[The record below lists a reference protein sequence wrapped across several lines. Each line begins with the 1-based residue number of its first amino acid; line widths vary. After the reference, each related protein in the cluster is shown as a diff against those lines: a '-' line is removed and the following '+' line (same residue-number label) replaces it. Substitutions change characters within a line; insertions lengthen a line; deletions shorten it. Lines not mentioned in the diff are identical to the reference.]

1 MIQFPFL
8 NFAKRIGLAK
18 KVTIIP
24 FNKTHNNY
32 EKRHITDFKGDR
44 RDPEYPEG
52 LTYPFYTHKHAHGNC
67 TELVWVCED
76 CGYTSFFEYR
86 NDMICADGIYYCERC
101 HCSQCLTPFYNGHKA
116 IQCVEC
122 KQTDKLRSW
131 DGKICP
137 KCGGNIVQFNAAQLK
152 RKYYNYNY
160 FYADKNVTI
169 FDSIE
174 EKGLPDNFSDE

>member
-1 MIQFPFL
+1 M
-8 NFAKRIGLAK
+8 K
-18 KVTIIP
+18 KDISLISKVI
-24 FNKTHNNY
+24 
-32 EKRHITDFKGDR
+32 E

-86 NDMICADGIYYCERC
+86 NDMICTDGIYYCERC
-101 HCSQCLTPFYNGHKA
+101 HCSQCLTPFYNGYKA

-137 KCGGNIVQFNAAQLK
+137 KCGGKIVQFNAAKLK
-152 RKYYNYNY
+152 RQYYNYNY